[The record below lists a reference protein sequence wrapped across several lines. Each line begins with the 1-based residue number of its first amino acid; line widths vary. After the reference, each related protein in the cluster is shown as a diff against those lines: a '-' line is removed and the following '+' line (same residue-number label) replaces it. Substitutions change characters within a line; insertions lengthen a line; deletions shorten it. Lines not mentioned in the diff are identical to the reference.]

1 MNAYEKEDFGTMKSD
16 ISWIKEANKQ
26 QNINIKEQSQN
37 IKELGE
43 KLDAFII
50 ESPNKFACKAT
61 EEMVAL
67 LSKKIAYG
75 SGAIAVILIIIEL
88 VTRYL

>member
-1 MNAYEKEDFGTMKSD
+1 MNTYEKEEFGTMKSD

-37 IKELGE
+37 IKELSE
-43 KLDAFII
+43 KLDTISN
-50 ESPNKFACKAT
+50 ESQNKFACKKT

-67 LSKKIAYG
+67 LNKKIAYG

-88 VTRYL
+88 ATRYL